1 MTSQSSPI
9 SVTLPISPAM
19 DRVKRLLFQ
28 PFDLGKWFVIGF
40 GAWLAHLGGG
50 GSGSGFHLPMRGG
63 DIHAWYERTR
73 YYVTENL
80 SWILPLVG
88 FLMVFG
94 LALWVLLIW
103 LSSRGRFIFLHCVAL
118 DKAEVAE
125 PWNKYAHEGNS
136 LCRFRLVFGLIG
148 MVLIMPLVV
157 LAVILV
163 VRMVNYGG
171 FRPGSILVLVGLGL
185 VLVTTGLIFSAIA
198 KLTEDFVVPIM
209 YLRGGT
215 CRAGWGELL
224 GLISTYLAPFILYL
238 LFQIVLSIVLGAI
251 VLGVVLVTCCLAG
264 CVMAIPYVGTVA
276 LLPILMFKR
285 AYSLYYL
292 GQFGS
297 KYDVIV

>member
-1 MTSQSSPI
+1 MTSQSNPI
-9 SVTLPISPAM
+9 SVALPISPAM

-40 GAWLAHLGGG
+40 GAWLAHLGSG

-63 DIHAWYERTR
+63 DIHAWYERSR

-80 SWILPLVG
+80 SWILPLAG

-94 LALWVLLIW
+94 LVLWVLLIW

-125 PWNKYAHEGNS
+125 PWNKYAHEGNR
-136 LCRFRLVFGLIG
+136 LCRFRLVLGLIG

-163 VRMVNYGG
+163 IRMVNYGG

-209 YLRGGT
+209 CLRGGT

-224 GLISTYLAPFILYL
+224 GLISTHLAPFILYL

-251 VLGVVLVTCCLAG
+251 VLGVILVTCCLAG
-264 CVMAIPYVGTVA
+264 CVMVIPYVGTVA
-276 LLPILMFKR
+276 LLPILAFKR

-292 GQFGS
+292 AQFGS
-297 KYDVIV
+297 KYGVIV